1 MKNMFSLGLNILI
14 KNEKKKIKIIKIG
27 EIIIRN
33 R

>member
-14 KNEKKKIKIIKIG
+14 KSEKKKIKIIKIG